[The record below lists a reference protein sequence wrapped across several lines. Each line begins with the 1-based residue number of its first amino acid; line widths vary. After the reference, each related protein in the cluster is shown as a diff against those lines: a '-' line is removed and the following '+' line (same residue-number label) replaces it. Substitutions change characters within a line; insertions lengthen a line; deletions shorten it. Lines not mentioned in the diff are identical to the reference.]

1 MTRKAG
7 RPREI
12 DPTGEKGGVRT
23 IAVTITNSDYEAIKR
38 LAQSTNTRLSKVV
51 RDAIANHVG
60 TNLSH

>member
-23 IAVTITNSDYEAIKR
+23 IAVTITNSDYEAIKKI
-38 LAQSTNTRLSKVV
+38 AQSSNTRLSIVV
-51 RDAIANHVG
+51 RNAITNHISA
-60 TNLSH
+60 NLSR